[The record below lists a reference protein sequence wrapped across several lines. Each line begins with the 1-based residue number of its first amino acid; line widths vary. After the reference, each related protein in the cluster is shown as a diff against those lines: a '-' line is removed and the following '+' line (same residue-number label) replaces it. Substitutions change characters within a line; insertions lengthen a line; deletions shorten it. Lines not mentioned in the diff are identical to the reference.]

1 MTIEQV
7 SNILVTLM
15 LIQMMLAIG
24 LGVTIADLL
33 LVARNWVLL
42 GKALLANYVIVPLIT
57 IGLLLLFRPADPT
70 VSAGFLILAA
80 CPGAPFGPPCVRIAR
95 GNVTVAVGLMV
106 ILAATSAV
114 LAPLLLFILL
124 PLLPSNK
131 PLQVDAVK
139 IVGALLITQLVPL
152 CVGLAIRRWRPA
164 LADTLQTPANRFSSA
179 FSLVT
184 IGVILYA
191 QMRILTAIDLRGY
204 IGMSVLMVA
213 SLLAGWV
220 CSEPGP
226 ENRRSMALTTVLR
239 NVGVGLVIAA
249 GSFAD
254 TAAQTAVLAY
264 GVVEVAGAVA
274 VAVVWGKL
282 DSRLRPCLKE

>member
-15 LIQMMLAIG
+15 LIQMMLATG

-33 LVARNWVLL
+33 LVARNWMLL
-42 GKALLANYVIVPLIT
+42 AKALLANYVIVPLIT
-57 IGLLLLFRPADPT
+57 IGLLLLFRPADPM

-80 CPGAPFGPPCVRIAR
+80 CPGAPFGPPCVRIAQ
-95 GNVTVAVGLMV
+95 GNVTVAVGLMA
-106 ILAATSAV
+106 ILAATSAI
-114 LAPLLLFILL
+114 LAPLLLFLLL
-124 PLLPSNK
+124 PLLPANR

-139 IVGALLITQLVPL
+139 IIGALLITHLVPL

-164 LADTLQTPANRFSSA
+164 LADILQSPANRISSVL
-179 FSLVT
+179 SLVA
-184 IGVILYA
+184 IGVILYT

-204 IGMSVLMVA
+204 FGMSLLMLS
-213 SLLAGWV
+213 SLLAGWIFAE
-220 CSEPGP
+220 SGT
-226 ENRRSMALTTVLR
+226 ENRRSMSLTTAVR

-264 GVVEVAGAVA
+264 GVVEVAGALLVA
-274 VAVVWGKL
+274 VAWRKL
-282 DSRLRPCLKE
+282 SVPQVA